1 MFKKIMKILIILVTL
16 ILVIIVGDYI
26 YLEVRISMEKARIE
40 EGKRNEFII
49 DDYSKIEVTYKL
61 NADDWTNLSDQAVKY
76 CIDLDKNLVERRLS
90 KYGLEPLELLYLNR
104 NNKWIWNKK
113 RLELERL
120 KAIRYNEVTHKKLL
134 SEEEKQQLEQL
145 ISKIC
150 NGEINSNREDNSN
163 LEENNKGL
171 FYAAYLS
178 GEYRITTKDKKNV
191 LMDNIEDKKLFLK
204 LVE

>member
-76 CIDLDKNLVERRLS
+76 CIDLDKNLVERKLS
-90 KYGLEPLELLYLNR
+90 VYQGEMPYDINFKSI
-104 NNKWIWNKK
+104 WIRK
-113 RLELERL
+113 RLELEKL
-120 KAIRYNEVTHKKLL
+120 KDIRYNEVTHKKLL